1 MRKTDIY
8 KDITTFI
15 RMARNAMTFQNVDA
29 SITIVSEV
37 KCQSVIRKVEG

>member
-1 MRKTDIY
+1 M
-8 KDITTFI
+8 FI
-15 RMARNAMTFQNVDA
+15 RIAMNAMTFQNVDA